1 MKTTFGFNEN
11 NNNDGAV
18 ISPYIPQISTK
29 EAKLRIATN
38 GMPDIIPSDTVVY
51 DIKTQQLYV
60 GNGKGLDPA
69 LFSNIHVIENK
80 AALPKEAVRNNL
92 YITLEEGIITVYDPV
107 SKAWKQIQGGGE
119 GGVIEKQ
126 IQIYSSRNDFPKR
139 GTEDKLYIA
148 KDTMYGYVYDTDTDK
163 YISLVKDSYTKA
175 EIDSKIAKI
184 QTVKGDKGDQGEN
197 GKSAYELA
205 KEEGYTGT
213 QKQWL
218 DSLNGTAGKSAYQI
232 AKDNGFAGDETK
244 WLESLKGERGATGA
258 AGAPGVQGPPG
269 EPGQKGEQ
277 GPKGD
282 KGDTGETGAT
292 GPQGVAGKQ
301 GKSAYQI
308 AKDNGFEGSE
318 QEWLA
323 SLKGQDGD
331 GRKGDKGD
339 PGKSAFQIAQDN
351 GFTGN
356 QTEWLASLKG
366 ADGAQGPQG
375 IQGIK
380 GDTGVQGEQGIQGE
394 AGKSAYEIAVSSGFE
409 GNQTQW
415 LQSLKGERGE
425 QGPQGEP
432 GQNGTDADMSNI
444 YTKAEI
450 DEKIKNAGVTDLTAY
465 ATKEDIKKLPT
476 TESMTAAIEAAKPNL
491 DEYVKKT
498 ELPKTPDMSSYAK
511 AEDVTPKAEIQK
523 MIDAAIDAYKKSLIN
538 GSTSSGGSSSGG
550 SSGGSSSTGSSKP
563 PISEETN
570 QKYAWTKYFVVPH
583 SVTNISGGDIG
594 TLKDVFGE
602 DITCT
607 DLIGTDGSD
616 ESIPI
621 DTTNTTTEIRILGT
635 IKEDPEPGNK
645 VIVYDSF
652 PTQFTWAHN
661 YTEIYKDG
669 MRVPFDDLT
678 PADKVAEY
686 NKILNALDGSNTGAM
701 QYDGEDAMNT
711 STMSNAVAFI
721 YLIRKLKT
729 GTFAEYEIGEK
740 ITQKASA

>member
-38 GMPDIIPSDTVVY
+38 GMPDIISSDTVVY
-51 DIKTQQLYV
+51 DVKTQQLYV

-69 LFSNIHVIENK
+69 LFSNVHVVENK

-119 GGVIEKQ
+119 GGVVEKQ
-126 IQIYSSRNDFPKR
+126 IQVYSSRNDFPKR

-258 AGAPGVQGPPG
+258 AGAPGVQGPQG

-277 GPKGD
+277 GP
-282 KGDTGETGAT
+282 
-292 GPQGVAGKQ
+292 
-301 GKSAYQI
+301 
-308 AKDNGFEGSE
+308 
-318 QEWLA
+318 
-323 SLKGQDGD
+323 
-331 GRKGDKGD
+331 KGDKGD

-425 QGPQGEP
+425 QGSKGEP

-511 AEDVTPKAEIQK
+511 AEDVTPKTEIQK

-550 SSGGSSSTGSSKP
+550 SSGGSSSTDSSKP
-563 PISEETN
+563 PISEGTN

-583 SVTNISGGDIG
+583 SVTNISGGDLG

-729 GTFAEYEIGEK
+729 GTFAEYEIGER

>member
-1 MKTTFGFNEN
+1 M
-11 NNNDGAV
+11 
-18 ISPYIPQISTK
+18 
-29 EAKLRIATN
+29 
-38 GMPDIIPSDTVVY
+38 
-51 DIKTQQLYV
+51 
-60 GNGKGLDPA
+60 
-69 LFSNIHVIENK
+69 FSNIHVIENK

-126 IQIYSSRNDFPKR
+126 IQVYSSRNDFPKR

-148 KDTMYGYVYDTDTDK
+148 KDTMYGYVYDTDTGK

-218 DSLNGTAGKSAYQI
+218 DSLKGTAGKSAYQI
-232 AKDNGFAGDETK
+232 AKDNGLAGDETK

-258 AGAPGVQGPPG
+258 AGAPGVQGPQG

-339 PGKSAFQIAQDN
+339 PGESAFQIAQDK

-366 ADGAQGPQG
+366 ADGAQGP
-375 IQGIK
+375 
-380 GDTGVQGEQGIQGE
+380 QGIQGE

-425 QGPQGEP
+425 QGPKGEP

-450 DEKIKNAGVTDLTAY
+450 DEKISQLEQY
-465 ATKEDIKKLPT
+465 AFDDYEDIFHIPESETRSEFKLTYKPIGQIRIYIDGIRYFRDT
-476 TESMTAAIEAAKPNL
+476 ISYDESTNTVTWINTEE
-491 DEYVKKT
+491 
-498 ELPKTPDMSSYAK
+498 K
-511 AEDVTPKAEIQK
+511 AEGFNITDADV
-523 MIDAAIDAYKKSLIN
+523 
-538 GSTSSGGSSSGG
+538 
-550 SSGGSSSTGSSKP
+550 
-563 PISEETN
+563 
-570 QKYAWTKYFVVPH
+570 
-583 SVTNISGGDIG
+583 
-594 TLKDVFGE
+594 VFE
-602 DITCT
+602 YDY
-607 DLIGTDGSD
+607 D
-616 ESIPI
+616 
-621 DTTNTTTEIRILGT
+621 RR
-635 IKEDPEPGNK
+635 GN
-645 VIVYDSF
+645 
-652 PTQFTWAHN
+652 N
-661 YTEIYKDG
+661 E
-669 MRVPFDDLT
+669 
-678 PADKVAEY
+678 
-686 NKILNALDGSNTGAM
+686 
-701 QYDGEDAMNT
+701 
-711 STMSNAVAFI
+711 
-721 YLIRKLKT
+721 
-729 GTFAEYEIGEK
+729 
-740 ITQKASA
+740 

>member
-119 GGVIEKQ
+119 SGVIEKQ

-218 DSLNGTAGKSAYQI
+218 NSLNGTA
-232 AKDNGFAGDETK
+232 
-244 WLESLKGERGATGA
+244 
-258 AGAPGVQGPPG
+258 
-269 EPGQKGEQ
+269 
-277 GPKGD
+277 
-282 KGDTGETGAT
+282 
-292 GPQGVAGKQ
+292 

-425 QGPQGEP
+425 QGPKGEP

-563 PISEETN
+563 PISEGTN

-583 SVTNISGGDIG
+583 SVTNISGGDLG

>member
-38 GMPDIIPSDTVVY
+38 GMPDIISSDTVVY
-51 DIKTQQLYV
+51 DVKTQQLYV

-69 LFSNIHVIENK
+69 LFSNVHVVENK

-126 IQIYSSRNDFPKR
+126 IQVYSSRNDFPKR

-258 AGAPGVQGPPG
+258 AGAPGVQGPQG

-277 GPKGD
+277 GP
-282 KGDTGETGAT
+282 
-292 GPQGVAGKQ
+292 
-301 GKSAYQI
+301 
-308 AKDNGFEGSE
+308 
-318 QEWLA
+318 
-323 SLKGQDGD
+323 
-331 GRKGDKGD
+331 KGDKGD

-380 GDTGVQGEQGIQGE
+380 GDTGAQGEQGIQGE

-425 QGPQGEP
+425 QGPKGEP

-550 SSGGSSSTGSSKP
+550 SSGGSSSTDSSKP
-563 PISEETN
+563 PISEGTN

-583 SVTNISGGDIG
+583 SVTNISGGDLG

-729 GTFAEYEIGEK
+729 GTFAEYEIGER